1 MGNLFKVLLMFVFL
15 VPVTSWGLSGEGYK
29 ALRALPVQDGGR
41 IKPLDTFALESL
53 QLIYGKS
60 KFEGKNPVEIFM
72 TWVLAPEEWRSK
84 KMFLIRHS
92 GLREGLKLE
101 NERLLYSLDELLDND
116 RLGLSINT
124 LRGKLG
130 KEEKLDSY
138 FQAVQKMANQIQRFH
153 AIAGGAD
160 VRVAPSKSGDSKWD
174 SIKALTGE
182 KKEKFGA
189 IISGFA
195 SELKLSSS
203 DKSTGLKSAV
213 EEYIATVKADS
224 GAEFAPFSRLS
235 SEVHYNKFKPFMWSF
250 IFYLICVFLV
260 LLHYAFRKPLLTTLI
275 WASVIIGFIL
285 HTYGIGL
292 RVFISNRPPV
302 SNMFET
308 VIWVPWIAIISAM
321 IIEVKYKSKTVLMGA
336 SLVGV
341 ICLMLTHLAPTILDA
356 SFSPLEP
363 VLKDNFWLLTHVI
376 IIVSSY
382 GPYFLAFLLGD
393 VALVYYLIDENK
405 YKSKLK
411 DMAQIMYRCIQVGSV
426 LLIAGTIL
434 GGVWADYSW
443 GRFWGW
449 DPKETWAFIAFMG
462 YIAVLHA
469 KLVGWVKDFGMAVS
483 SVAAFSLVIMAWYG
497 VNYVLGAGLHSY
509 GFGAGG
515 LEYVATFVGVHFLF
529 IGYVMLMR
537 KAKLNTK

>member
-1 MGNLFKVLLMFVFL
+1 MIKFLLL
-15 VPVTSWGLSGEGYK
+15 VVMLLPSASWGLSGEGYD
-29 ALRALPVQDGGR
+29 AIRALPVQDGGR

-60 KFEGKNPVEIFM
+60 KFEGKTPVEIFM

-101 NERLLYSLDELLDND
+101 NERQLYTLDELLDND

-138 FQAVQKMANQIQRFH
+138 YQAVQKMANQIQRFH

-160 VRVAPSKSGDSKWD
+160 VRVAPAKGEDSRWQ
-174 SIKALTGE
+174 SIKQLTGIE
-182 KKEKFGA
+182 KEKFGA
-189 IISGFA
+189 VISGFA
-195 SELKLSSS
+195 AELKLTSG
-203 DKSTGLKSAV
+203 DKGTGLKAAV
-213 EEYIATVKADS
+213 DSYIETVKSQS
-224 GAEFAPFSRLS
+224 GNDYAPFSRVAF
-235 SEVHYNKFKPFMWSF
+235 EVHYNNFKPFMWSF
-250 IFYLICVFLV
+250 IFYLLCVFLV
-260 LLHYAFRKPLLTTLI
+260 LLYLAFKKPSLNAMI

-321 IIEVKYKSKTVLMGA
+321 IFEYKYKSKVVMMGA

-393 VALVYYLIDENK
+393 VALVYYLIDEKK

-411 DMAQIMYRCIQVGSV
+411 EMAQIMYRCIQIGSV

-462 YIAVLHA
+462 YIAILHA
-469 KLVGWVKDFGMAVS
+469 KLIGWVKDFGMAVG
-483 SVAAFSLVIMAWYG
+483 SVVAFSLVIMAWYG

-515 LEYVATFVGVHFLF
+515 LEYVATFVGVHMLF
-529 IGYVMLMR
+529 VGYVAIMR
-537 KAKLNTK
+537 KNKAK

>member
-1 MGNLFKVLLMFVFL
+1 MFKILLTLLLML
-15 VPVTSWGLSGEGYK
+15 PTLSWGLSRGGYE

-41 IKPLDTFALESL
+41 IKPLDTFAMESM

-60 KFEGKNPVEIFM
+60 KFEGRNPVEIFM
-72 TWVLAPEEWRSK
+72 TWVLAPEEWRTK
-84 KMFLIRHS
+84 RIFLVRHS

-101 NERLLYSLDELLDND
+101 NDRQLYTLEELLAND
-116 RLGLSINT
+116 RLGLSINS
-124 LRGKLG
+124 LRGRLAK
-130 KEEKLDSY
+130 KEKLDSY
-138 FQAVQKMANQIQRFH
+138 FQAVQKLGNQIQRFH
-153 AIAGGAD
+153 MIANGSD
-160 VRVAPSKSGDSKWD
+160 VRVAPLGGEETRWQSVKD
-174 SIKALTGE
+174 LTGD
-182 KKEKFGA
+182 KKDLFNLVVSKFA
-189 IISGFA
+189 A
-195 SELKLSSS
+195 ELSLQSA
-203 DKSTGLKSAV
+203 DKGVGLKEAV
-213 EEYIATVKADS
+213 GDYIAGVQK
-224 GAEFAPFSRLS
+224 EFGNGYASFNQIKT
-235 SEVHYNKFKPFMWSF
+235 EVHYNKLKPFMWSF
-250 IFYLICVFLV
+250 IFYLLASFLI
-260 LLHYAFRKPLLTTLI
+260 LLQFAFNKPFFNILI
-275 WASVIIGFIL
+275 WLSVIIGFIL

-292 RVFISNRPPV
+292 RVFISDRPPV

-308 VIWVPWIAIISAM
+308 VVWVPWIAVLSAFF
-321 IIEVKYKSKTVLMGA
+321 IEIKNKSKVVLLGA

-341 ICLMLTHLAPTILDA
+341 ICLILVHLAPTILDG

-393 VALVYYLIDENK
+393 VALVYYLIDEK
-405 YKSKLK
+405 KHKAKLK
-411 DMAQIMYRCIQVGSV
+411 EMANVMYRCIQIGSV
-426 LLIAGTIL
+426 LLLAGTIL

-462 YIAVLHA
+462 YIAILHA
-469 KLVGWVKDFGMAVS
+469 KLVGWVKDFGMAIG

-529 IGYVMLMR
+529 IGYVFLMR
-537 KAKLNTK
+537 KSKA